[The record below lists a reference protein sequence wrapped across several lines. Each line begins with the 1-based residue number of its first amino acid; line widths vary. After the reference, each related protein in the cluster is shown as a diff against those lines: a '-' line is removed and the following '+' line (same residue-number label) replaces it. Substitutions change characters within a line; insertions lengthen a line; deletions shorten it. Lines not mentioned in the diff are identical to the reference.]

1 MCVRE
6 ASVEATSS
14 NISLS
19 TLQNALAGRYAFERE
34 LGRGGMATV
43 YLARDLTRDRYVA
56 VKVLLPELA
65 VTLGME
71 RFLREIDVGTALQ
84 HPSIVGVLDSGSADG
99 VLYYVMPFVEGMSLR
114 DRLNKEKQL
123 PVDDTIAITLQ
134 VADALAYAHSKG
146 VIHRDIK
153 PENILLNANGSA
165 MVADFGIARAVSVA
179 GGETLTRTGMAVGT
193 PTYMSPEQAMGSK
206 DVTPES
212 DIYSLA
218 CVVYELLA
226 GQPPFTGP
234 TAMALLARHSL
245 DNVPSLKIVRGTVP
259 DAVEDAIVRA
269 MAKVPAD
276 RFRSATDFAAAMT
289 DHAGAARRRQD
300 SIKAKAIAAETVERP
315 ALGSGRK
322 KPIMIAAAVAVVAL
336 AGAGGWFAWKSKQA
350 PAVPAG
356 LAGDFAKQNIAV
368 LYFTDRSPQKD
379 LGYLADGLTE
389 ALIDELSA
397 VTQLKVAS
405 RTGSAAFKGKDGIS
419 GDSIARVLKVGTLV
433 NGIVEP
439 TSNGGVRVTV
449 RMDDALT
456 GSQVG
461 QTRIEQSKENTLAL
475 QDSIAKRVSEFLRKR
490 VGAEIEELTSKVGT
504 RNAAAWE
511 AMQRAKQT
519 VGQVNTLIAARD
531 VPAALAKVAAADTA
545 LAQVEAMDGNWVTP
559 INERAWL
566 AYWTA
571 RLVTPRSPDHVKWV
585 DRGLAHAERALV
597 KAPNDANATEVR
609 GQLHYWQWLTN
620 LAPNPAAA
628 TALIGSAEADLRK
641 ATTSNARAA
650 SAWNTLSHLL
660 INKGNL
666 SEAKLAAETA
676 YNTDPFL
683 TNVDLTVHRLFLA
696 SLDLG
701 MRDEAEK
708 WCAHGQSRFPENY
721 RFIQCRLWLFT
732 LPAAVPPDMNE
743 VRKVY
748 EAYVAASPPNAQAID
763 KLKGRMMMGIAFVRA
778 NQLDSA
784 KAIAENEQGDPSI
797 DQRGELAYL
806 GAIIFAQSGEPD
818 KAIEMLAKNMA
829 ANPHQRAFAAN
840 DRSWWLKDL
849 RSNPKYQALV
859 KQLN

>member
-1 MCVRE
+1 M
-6 ASVEATSS
+6 EATTS

-34 LGRGGMATV
+34 LGRGGMAMV
-43 YLARDLTRDRYVA
+43 YLARDLTRDRHVA

-65 VTLGME
+65 ASLGQE
-71 RFLREIDVGTALQ
+71 RFLREIDVGTKLQ
-84 HPSIVGVLDSGSADG
+84 HPRIVGVLDSGQADG
-99 VLYYVMPFVEGMSLR
+99 VLYYVMPFVDGASLR
-114 DRLNKEKQL
+114 DRLTREKQL
-123 PVDDTIAITLQ
+123 AVDETIKLAQQI
-134 VADALAYAHSKG
+134 ADALAYAHAQG

-153 PENILLNANGSA
+153 PENILLDANGA
-165 MVADFGIARAVSVA
+165 LVADFGIARAVSVA

-218 CVVYELLA
+218 CVVYEMLA

-276 RFRSATDFAAAMT
+276 RFRLATDFAAALT
-289 DHAGAARRRQD
+289 DNEGAARRRRD
-300 SIKAKAIAAETVERP
+300 SMKAKAIAAETVERP
-315 ALGSGRK
+315 ALGGGK
-322 KPIMIAAAVAVVAL
+322 KKTAMIAAAVAVPLLA
-336 AGAGGWFAWKSKQA
+336 AGAYFGWKSMQGTGT
-350 PAVPAG
+350 PEG
-356 LAGDFAKQNIAV
+356 LEGDFAKKNIAV
-368 LYFTDRSPQKD
+368 MYFQDRSPGKE

-389 ALIDELSA
+389 ALIDELSG
-397 VTQLKVAS
+397 VKELKVTS
-405 RTGSAAFKGKDGIS
+405 RNGSASFKGKEGITT
-419 GDSIARVLKVGTLV
+419 DSIARVLKVGTLV
-433 NGIVEP
+433 NGVVEP
-439 TSNGGVRVTV
+439 GPNGAVRVTV
-449 RMDDALT
+449 RMDDALS
-456 GSQVG
+456 GNQIG
-461 QTRIEQSKENTLAL
+461 QTRLEQSKENTIAL
-475 QDSIAKRVSEFLRKR
+475 QDSIAERVSEFLRKQ
-490 VGAEIEELTSKVGT
+490 VGEEIQQLTSKVGT

-511 AMQRAKQT
+511 ALQRAKQT
-519 VGQVNTLIAARD
+519 VGQVNALIAARD
-531 VPAALAKVAAADTA
+531 VPAALAKVAAADSA
-545 LAQVEAMDGNWVTP
+545 LEKVEAMDRNWVTP

-571 RLVTPRSPDHVKWV
+571 RLVTARSPDHVKWV
-585 DRGLAHAERALV
+585 ARGLTHADRALQ
-597 KAPNDANATEVR
+597 KSPNDATAIEVR
-609 GQLHYWQWLTN
+609 GQLRYWQWLTN
-620 LAPNPAAA
+620 LAPNPTAAGDLIAAA
-628 TALIGSAEADLRK
+628 EKDLTA

-650 SAWNTLSHLL
+650 SAYNTLSHLL
-660 INKGNL
+660 INKGSL

-701 MRDEAEK
+701 IREEAEK
-708 WCAHGQSRFPENY
+708 WCAHGQSRFPDNY
-721 RFIQCRLWLFT
+721 RFIQCKLWLFT
-732 LPAAVPPDMNE
+732 LPTSDSSPPDMNE

-748 EAYVAASPPNAQAID
+748 EAYVAASPATAQAFD

-784 KAIAENEQGDPSI
+784 KKIAETEQGDPSN
-797 DQRGELAYL
+797 DPRGELAYL

-818 KAIEMLAKNMA
+818 KAIALLRKNLAQ
-829 ANPHQRAFAAN
+829 NPHQRAFAAN
-840 DRSWWLKDL
+840 DESWWLREL
-849 RSNPKYQALV
+849 RPNPKYQALV

>member
-1 MCVRE
+1 
-6 ASVEATSS
+6 VEATKSE
-14 NISLS
+14 ISLS

-43 YLARDLTRDRYVA
+43 YLARDLTRGRHVA

-65 VTLGME
+65 VSLGTE

-84 HPSIVGVLDSGSADG
+84 HPRIVGVLDSGQADG
-99 VLYYVMPFVEGMSLR
+99 VLYYVMPFVDGASLR
-114 DRLNKEKQL
+114 DRLNREKQL
-123 PVDDTIAITLQ
+123 PVEDTIRISKQ

-153 PENILLNANGSA
+153 PENILLDSDGGAV
-165 MVADFGIARAVSVA
+165 VADFGIARAVSVA

-193 PTYMSPEQAMGSK
+193 PTYMSPEQAMGSR

-218 CVVYELLA
+218 CVVYEMLA

-276 RFRSATDFAAAMT
+276 RFHSATDFADALT
-289 DHAGAARRRQD
+289 DNEGAIRRRAD
-300 SIKAKAIAAETVERP
+300 SLKAKAIAAETVERP
-315 ALGSGRK
+315 KFESRK
-322 KPIMIAAAVAVVAL
+322 NRRTAMIAGAILTPLIIGAAWF
-336 AGAGGWFAWKSKQA
+336 GWQKSRSPAA
-350 PAVPAG
+350 PEG
-356 LAGDFAKQNIAV
+356 LSGDFAKQNIAV
-368 LYFTDRSPQKD
+368 LYFQDRSPQKD

-405 RTGSAAFKGKDGIS
+405 RNGSAAFKGKEGIPE
-419 GDSIARVLKVGTLV
+419 DSIARVLKVGTIV
-433 NGIVEP
+433 NGIIEP
-439 TSNGGVRVTV
+439 TSNGRVRVTV
-449 RMDDALT
+449 RMDDALS
-456 GSQVG
+456 GSQVD
-461 QTRIEQSKENTLAL
+461 QTRLEQPKENTLAL
-475 QDSIAKRVSEFLRKR
+475 QDSIAKKVSEFLRRR
-490 VGAEIEELTSKVGT
+490 VGQEIQELTSKVGT
-504 RNAAAWE
+504 SNAAAWE
-511 AMQRAKQT
+511 ALQRAKQI
-519 VGQVNTLIAARD
+519 VGPADALITAKD
-531 VPAALAKVAAADTA
+531 IPTALAKVTAADTA
-545 LAQVEAMDGNWVTP
+545 LAQVEAMDRNWVTP
-559 INERAWL
+559 ITERAWL

-571 RLVTPRSPDHVKWV
+571 RLVTVRSPDHATWV
-585 DRGLAHAERALV
+585 ARGLAHAERALG

-609 GQLHYWQWLTN
+609 GQLHYWQWAN
-620 LAPNPAAA
+620 NIAPNPRAAA
-628 TALIGSAEADLRK
+628 SLMASAEADLQK

-660 INKGNL
+660 INKGDL
-666 SEAKLAAETA
+666 PQAKLAAETA

-683 TNVDLTVHRLFLA
+683 TNVYLTVHRLFLA
-696 SLDLG
+696 SLDMG

-708 WCAHGQSRFPENY
+708 WCAHGQSRFPDNY
-721 RFIQCRLWLFT
+721 RFIQCKLWLFT
-732 LPAAVPPDMNE
+732 LPTSDNRPPDMNE
-743 VRKVY
+743 ARKTY
-748 EAYVAASPPNAQAID
+748 EAYVAASPTAVQAFD
-763 KLKGRMMMGIAFVRA
+763 SLKGRMMMGIAFVRA

-784 KAIAENEQGDPSI
+784 KAIAESAQGDPSV
-797 DQRGELAYL
+797 DPRGELAYL
-806 GAIIFAQSGEPD
+806 GAIIYAQSGEPD
-818 KAIEMLAKNMA
+818 KAIGLLAKNLA
-829 ANPHQRAFAAN
+829 QNPHQRAFAAN
-840 DRSWWLKDL
+840 DQSWWLKGL

>member
-1 MCVRE
+1 
-6 ASVEATSS
+6 VEATTS
-14 NISLS
+14 NISLA

-43 YLARDLTRDRYVA
+43 YLARDLTHNRHVA

-65 VTLGME
+65 ASLGQE
-71 RFLREIDVGTALQ
+71 RFLREIEVGTKLQ
-84 HPSIVGVLDSGSADG
+84 HPRIVGVLDSGQADG
-99 VLYYVMPFVEGMSLR
+99 VLYYVMPFVDGASLR
-114 DRLNKEKQL
+114 DRLNREKQL
-123 PVDDTIAITLQ
+123 AVDDAISIAQQ
-134 VADALAYAHSKG
+134 VSEALAYAHMQG

-153 PENILLNANGSA
+153 PENILLDASGA

-276 RFRSATDFAAAMT
+276 RFRNAMDFAAALT
-289 DHAGAARRRQD
+289 DNEGAARRRRD
-300 SIKAKAIAAETVERP
+300 SLKAKAIAAETVERP
-315 ALGSGRK
+315 ALGAGRK
-322 KPIMIAAAVAVVAL
+322 KTAMIAAAVAVPLL
-336 AGAGGWFAWKSKQA
+336 AVGGWFGWKATQGTA
-350 PAVPAG
+350 AAPAG
-356 LAGDFAKQNIAV
+356 LEGDFAKQNIAV
-368 LYFTDRSPQKD
+368 LYFQDRSPSKE
-379 LGYLADGLTE
+379 LGYLADGITE
-389 ALIDELSA
+389 ALIDELSD
-397 VTQLKVAS
+397 VPQLKVAS
-405 RTGSAAFKGKDGIS
+405 RNGSAAFKGKDAVPT
-419 GDSIARVLKVGTLV
+419 DSIARALKVGTIV
-433 NGIVEP
+433 SGTVEP
-439 TSNGGVRVTV
+439 AGNGQVRVTV
-449 RMDDALT
+449 RLDDGLS
-456 GSQVG
+456 GNQEGRKQIVHPLDNSL
-461 QTRIEQSKENTLAL
+461 SL
-475 QDSIAKRVSEFLRKR
+475 QDSIAVEVSEFLRAR
-490 VGAEIEELTSKVGT
+490 VGEEIQALRSRIGT
-504 RNAAAWE
+504 RNDAAWQ

-519 VGQVNTLIAARD
+519 VSQVNALMAARD
-531 VPAALAKVAAADTA
+531 VPAALAKVAAADSA
-545 LAQVEAMDGNWVTP
+545 LAQVESMDGNWVTP

-585 DRGLAHAERALV
+585 DRGLAHAERALA
-597 KAPNDANATEVR
+597 KSPSDANAIEVR
-609 GQLHYWQWLTN
+609 GQLRYWQWLTN
-620 LAPNPAAA
+620 LAPNPTAA
-628 TALIGSAEADLRK
+628 TALMASAEQDLRT
-641 ATTSNARAA
+641 ATASNARAA

-660 INKGNL
+660 INKGQL

-676 YNTDPFL
+676 YNADPFL

-701 MRDEAEK
+701 LRDEAEK

-732 LPAAVPPDMNE
+732 LPAGQPPDMNE

-748 EAYVAASPPNAQAID
+748 EAYVAASPANAQAFD

-778 NQLDSA
+778 GQPDSA

-797 DQRGELAYL
+797 DPRGELAYL
-806 GAIIFAQSGEPD
+806 GAIIFAQSGDPD
-818 KAIEMLAKNMA
+818 RAIELLTKNLA